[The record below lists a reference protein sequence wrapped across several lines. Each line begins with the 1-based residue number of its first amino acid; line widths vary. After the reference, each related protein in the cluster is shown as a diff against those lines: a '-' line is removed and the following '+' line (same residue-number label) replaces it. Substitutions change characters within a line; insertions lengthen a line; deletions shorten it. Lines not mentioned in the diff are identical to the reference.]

1 MKVEYISLGKMAKFK
16 PNTEFFDVINLDKS
30 NITIIEPKCKCLL
43 GEAAVKIQILNKKQD
58 ITLII
63 TIYLILSNKKSVK
76 SLSLRFF
83 LIIYI
88 FIKNRIG
95 QPGGGCPCKF

>member
-16 PNTEFFDVINLDKS
+16 PDTELSDAINLDRS
-30 NITIIEPKCKCLL
+30 NLTIIEPKCKCLL
-43 GEAAVKIQILNKKQD
+43 GEPAIKIQILNKKQD

-76 SLSLRFF
+76 FLSSRFF
-83 LIIYI
+83 
-88 FIKNRIG
+88 
-95 QPGGGCPCKF
+95 C